1 MLGYIARRL
10 LQLIPLLIM
19 ISFLSFLIIDL
30 PPGDYLSTH
39 IVQLQQSGGDIAEEQ
54 IARLKA
60 RYGLDRPFHQRY
72 FLWIWRIVSQ
82 GDFGRSFQWNAPV
95 AEVMG
100 ERLAL
105 TMVISICTM
114 IFVWVVAVPI
124 GVFSATRQYSV
135 FDYAFTFFGFLG
147 LAVPNFLLALV
158 LMYIS
163 YAHFGVSV
171 TGLFSQEYVDAA
183 WSVGRVLNMLQRIW
197 VPVVVVGTAGTAGI
211 IRVMRGCL
219 LDELRKQY
227 VVTARAKG
235 LTESRLLF
243 KYPVRIAINPLI
255 STVGWLLPGIVSG
268 EAIVS
273 IVLNLPTTGPI
284 LLRALQVQDMYLAA
298 SFVLLLSVLTVVGT
312 LISDILLAYV
322 DPRIRYERG

>member
-135 FDYAFTFFGFLG
+135 FDYVFTFFGFLG

-163 YAHFGVSV
+163 YAHFGVSI

-183 WSVGRVLNMLQRIW
+183 WSLGRVINMMQRIW

-298 SFVLLLSVLTVVGT
+298 SFVLLLSVLTVIGT